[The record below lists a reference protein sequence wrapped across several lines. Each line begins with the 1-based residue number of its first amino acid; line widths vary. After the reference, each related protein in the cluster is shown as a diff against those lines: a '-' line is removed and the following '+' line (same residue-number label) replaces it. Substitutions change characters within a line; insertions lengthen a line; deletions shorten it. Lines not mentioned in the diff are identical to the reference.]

1 MNYGLLSLVNLIF
14 EILSLLILVDV
25 IGSWIVAARVQLPDA
40 LYRLLEV
47 VHTVTSPILGPIRRL
62 IPPLGGLDLSPI
74 VALIG
79 LQVLQRLLVSVMY
92 GLR

>member
-1 MNYGLLSLVNLIF
+1 MNYNLFGLINLIF

-25 IGSWIVAARVQLPDA
+25 IGSWILAARVQLPDA
-40 LYRLLEV
+40 IYRLLEV
-47 VHTVTSPILGPIRRL
+47 VHTVTAPILGPIRRL